1 MPDTPSESTA
11 PACGVCSAPTGDDAS
26 LCRTHTDD
34 LRIMLAGGKVKTVEY
49 LPVPVLVAE
58 LDITVTRQARTAN
71 TQDGGRS
78 TERPLMWN
86 ENASA
91 KAFELN
97 ATLNAWA
104 LDTSRIR
111 EDTRDQLKPVH
122 HSDTVA
128 VAEWLVRNLSTLRQH
143 PEAGQAFDEIGNALR
158 EAHYAIDRAQD
169 PVPFGQ
175 CGHKFEEGT
184 VCVEVLYGQLDRPVI
199 RCRACGSPH
208 QVAERLEWMLQH
220 VRGMLATLPELVA
233 ITRWSGKPASHDVLR
248 LMARRERFEQVG
260 RSPDGEPTFRVA
272 DVLKAIE
279 DRGKHRPKP
288 IAGAA

>member
-1 MPDTPSESTA
+1 MTNTDVADTPA
-11 PACGVCSAPTGDDAS
+11 GCGVCSAPTGDDAH

-34 LRIMLAGGKVKTVEY
+34 LHTMLAGGKVKTVEY
-49 LPVPVLVAE
+49 LPVAVLVAE
-58 LDITVTRQARTAN
+58 LDITVTRQARTTN

-91 KAFELN
+91 RAFELN

-104 LDTSRIR
+104 LDTSKIR
-111 EDTRDQLKPVH
+111 EDTRDQLKPIH
-122 HSDTVA
+122 HADTAA
-128 VAEWLVRNLSTLRQH
+128 VAEWLLRNLTTLRQH
-143 PEAGQAFDEIGNALR
+143 PEAGQAFDEIGNAIR

-175 CGHKFEEGT
+175 CGT
-184 VCVEVLYGQLDRPVI
+184 VNGDHACTEVLYGQLDRPVI

-208 QVAERLEWMLQH
+208 RVAERLEWMLEH

-248 LMARRERFEQVG
+248 LMARRDRFEQVG
-260 RSPDGEPTFRVA
+260 RSPGGEPTYRVA

-279 DRGKHRPKP
+279 DRGKHRKT